1 MSILNLKK
9 ASVFKNKLLTAEQ
22 KKQVTQN
29 LKFEEKPATD
39 AATAS
44 LNKNKA
50 NFKYLSEMDMWHG
63 NAWAT
68 VIDKNGQ
75 SEKHINL
82 DKALLEGALCLIR
95 GSIVYYPNPRNPES
109 TARSVTSSDWWED
122 AHKCINYC
130 DPAEK
135 LMHWNEY
142 LSDLQSKP
150 ENLQLSDYFII
161 YDGASKE
168 FLSNL
173 SYDIKTLENAAIA
186 FKKATNEI
194 TEIIINENKK
204 IFTKLDNLKNKE
216 LDFSKGLSRSRNFIK
231 DFENFKKTSI
241 KQIEKIKALAPL
253 VTIRELTSSKKTI
266 SEISEICAFTLPQS
280 FAHIITGFFLHGEA
294 NKKLFG
300 DLSESNNIQQGCQTE
315 KDVHLNKQ
323 SALRHAQQ
331 MNLGLVDESLKNEK
345 LIIKGS
351 KSDSALQASL
361 SKETHKDHNVLLF
374 SLLGGL
380 VALGFGAIYY
390 IYQENMYMEDF
401 EDLFYSIIAAVLMII
416 IGGFAFETGCGI
428 LLAVAGVIFLFSTIW
443 ESAFA
448 LSALAV
454 LGIFGLGFFV
464 LAARW
469 DSIENAL
476 KKGNI
481 DKISK
486 KITNLKNSANN
497 EIQASTQYAQTKKNE
512 IKTNFQNDL
521 VDLSSLSVPSV
532 TYLKKT
538 FKNLD
543 VAKGFDY
550 AAFKKEGKALSKA
563 LSTAEKNN
571 EKNAHILQDAILLQ
585 LKNEITLA
593 DFQHDLRKGTDSFD
607 DLLNKY
613 EVLLDELSKQANYVE
628 KIIEDTEKNL
638 DGFGKAAARLNKI
651 NLKEA

>member
-9 ASVFKNKLLTAEQ
+9 ASVFKNKLLTTEQ
-22 KKQVTQN
+22 KKLVTHN
-29 LKFEEKPATD
+29 LKFEDEPATG
-39 AATAS
+39 AATDS

-68 VIDKNGQ
+68 VIDMNGE
-75 SEKHINL
+75 SEKHISL

-95 GSIVYYPNPRNPES
+95 GDIVYYPNPENPES
-109 TARSVTSSDWWED
+109 MARRITSSDWWED
-122 AHKCINYC
+122 GFNICINNC
-130 DPAEK
+130 DPADK
-135 LMHWNEY
+135 LMVWNEY
-142 LSDLQSKP
+142 LRYLQSNP
-150 ENLQLSDYFII
+150 ENQTLSDYFIF

-168 FLSNL
+168 FLNYL
-173 SYDIKTLENAAIA
+173 SHDIKTLENAAIA

-231 DFENFKKTSI
+231 DFEKFKKTSI

-253 VTIRELTSSKKTI
+253 VTIREYIL
-266 SEISEICAFTLPQS
+266 ANDLPYPATLVQS

-294 NKKLFG
+294 NKKLFA
-300 DLSESNNIQQGCQTE
+300 DLSESNNIRQDCQTK
-315 KDVHLNKQ
+315 KDVHLDKQ
-323 SALRHAQQ
+323 SALKDAQQ
-331 MNLGLVDESLKNEK
+331 MELGLVDESLKNEK

-361 SKETHKDHNVLLF
+361 SKETHKDHNALLF

-380 VALGFGAIYY
+380 VVLGFGLIYY
-390 IYQENMYMEDF
+390 IFQENMYMEDF
-401 EDLFYSIIAAVLMII
+401 GELFGTIIASIIMTI
-416 IGGFAFETGCGI
+416 IGGFAFETGWGI
-428 LLAVAGVIFLFSTIW
+428 LLAVAGVIVFFSTIW

-448 LSALAV
+448 LSALAI
-454 LGIFGLGFFV
+454 LGIFGLVFFV
-464 LAARW
+464 LVVNW
-469 DSIENAL
+469 DNIEGAL

-486 KITNLKNSANN
+486 KITNLKDSANN

-512 IKTNFQNDL
+512 IKANFQNDL
-521 VDLSSLSVPSV
+521 VDLSRLSVPSV

-543 VAKGFDY
+543 VAKEFDY

-638 DGFGKAAARLNKI
+638 DGFGKAAARLNEI